1 MINRLKKI
9 IGLNNDSKMTNEHNE
24 ALPLEDLNDLLQD
37 ESVDN
42 QEVES
47 ENETAETVS
56 KQDYNE
62 LKDKYLRMFAE
73 FDNYKKRTVK
83 ERIDTLK
90 TASQDTLSAFLPIV
104 DDFDRAAKNGEGLN
118 EGIQLIY
125 NKINGIMSQRGIK
138 AMDSTGEAFNAEFH
152 EAITEIPVP
161 DEAMK
166 GKVIDTVEKGYF
178 LNDKIIRYAKV
189 VVGK

>member
-9 IGLNNDSKMTNEHNE
+9 IGLNKDSKMTNEHNE
-24 ALPLEDLNDLLQD
+24 TLSTEDINDLLND
-37 ESVDN
+37 ESIDN

-47 ENETAETVS
+47 ETSTEDTVS
-56 KQDYNE
+56 KHDYNE

-125 NKINGIMSQRGIK
+125 NKLNGIMSQRGIK
-138 AMDSTGEAFNAEFH
+138 AMESNGEEFNAEFH

-161 DEAMK
+161 DDAMK